1 MFTLLNNFLRIQ
13 SAGIL
18 GFVLPDRGKSGVNPA
33 SHRARSHE
41 LNKVYV
47 NASQAISDIVRD
59 GQLIAVGGFGLCC
72 VPEALIEA
80 VRESG
85 VRHLTLKNSGQ
96 GAQAFRPS

>member
-18 GFVLPDRGKSGVNPA
+18 GFVLPDRGKAGVNPA

-59 GQLIAVGGFGLCC
+59 GQLIAVGGFGLCGI
-72 VPEALIEA
+72 PAFFTPTGPGYLDY
-80 VRESG
+80 R
-85 VRHLTLKNSGQ
+85 GQ
-96 GAQAFRPS
+96 RGARV